1 MFQDI
6 TNVQESRLNQKT
18 KRKVV
23 ASSASQVL
31 SPAPSKLKRFRRSAV
46 SSTFN
51 SLSKT
56 FLQGD
61 PQECLTFLNE
71 QWHTIDVSKLDAP
84 SKNALLFFC
93 AKFDLDTIMIDLI
106 IESKIDL
113 DVSHTMNYNFFGS
126 TSRKASP
133 QMVAYFNDSWKVLQI
148 LREHTGMEIDD
159 DEYETIHALWSEKM
173 ESGSGNDI
181 TNNNN

>member
-6 TNVQESRLNQKT
+6 TNVQERRLNQKT
-18 KRKVV
+18 KRQVV
-23 ASSASQVL
+23 ASSASQISL
-31 SPAPSKLKRFRRSAV
+31 APSIAPSKLKRFRRSAV

-51 SLSKT
+51 SLED
-56 FLQGD
+56 D

-93 AKFDLDTIMIDLI
+93 AKFDLDAIMIDLI
-106 IESKIDL
+106 IESIDL
-113 DVSHTMNYNFFGS
+113 DISHSMNYNFFGS

-133 QMVAYFNDSWKVLQI
+133 QMVAHFNDSWKVLQI